1 MSVTAGG
8 ETNKTGSSNRNK
20 HGEGSIY
27 QRAGDGRWIGAIM
40 VDGKRKTISAKTRPE
55 ASRKLTRLKAD
66 LDRGLPMIAGGKT
79 VTKFLDEWLDQVVK
93 PTKRPRTYDNYKY
106 VVDLHLKP
114 VIGKHRIEKLSQQQV
129 QAMLNAKPASELAAG
144 SVANIRRVLRAALN
158 QAMRWDLVA
167 RNVAT
172 LTTLPKDEGFE
183 GYALNADEVTDLLA
197 AADGERLEALYWL
210 AISLGLRQGE
220 IFGLRWTD
228 IDLEKGT
235 LSVRK
240 QLQYRRVMDVTAAD
254 IEALPEIGRRRSQEA
269 REEWKIRAKSSES
282 SASKEPLVPLLVDP
296 KTHKSRRTI
305 SIPSRVVDALKRHRD
320 RQDGHQLEAGGRWQD
335 WGLVFVTSIGTPLNQ
350 SNFRKSWLE
359 IRKQAGLPPAVRFH
373 DLRHSALSLMADR
386 GVPPHDLM
394 AIAGHSQITT
404 TMQLYV
410 HSSAANRKAAADT
423 LDDLFPVDNP
433 SS

>member
-1 MSVTAGG
+1 LSERESRTHR
-8 ETNKTGSSNRNK
+8 S
-20 HGEGSIY
+20 HGEGSVY
-27 QRAGDGRWIGAIM
+27 QRASDGRWIGAIM
-40 VDGKRKTISAKTRPE
+40 LDGQRKSVSAKTRAE
-55 ASRKLTRLKAD
+55 VNRKLTRLRAD
-66 LDRGLPMIAGGKT
+66 LDRGLPMVTGGKT
-79 VTKFLDEWLDQVVK
+79 VAKFLDEWLEQVVK

-106 VVDLHLKP
+106 VVDLHVKP
-114 VIGKHRIEKLSQQQV
+114 TIGKHRIEKLSQQQV
-129 QAMLNAKPASELAAG
+129 QAMLNAKPAAGLSAG

-172 LTTLPKDEGFE
+172 LTTLPKSDAFE
-183 GYALNADEVTDLLA
+183 GHALTADEVTHLLA
-197 AADGERLEALYWL
+197 AADGERLEALYWV

-220 IFGLRWTD
+220 IFGLRWSD
-228 IDLEKGT
+228 IDLDNGT

-240 QLQYRRVMDVTAAD
+240 QLQYRRITDVTPAD
-254 IEALPEIGRRRSQEA
+254 LDGLPGIGRRRAQAA
-269 REEWKIRAKSSES
+269 REEWTGHVEGHGA
-282 SASKEPLVPLLVDP
+282 KEPLVPLLVDP
-296 KTHKSRRTI
+296 KTSKSRRTI

-386 GVPPHDLM
+386 GVPAHDLM